1 MEKVLLY
8 EGQPGDVILMRSEET
23 GWYRRLK
30 DWLLGSQWGHVAI
43 FFDHTKRSLPLV
55 IESIGRGVM
64 IRSLLASEGRYVLV
78 LRCIYPEWALAAAKK
93 AERLADNP
101 GSWYDYWAIP
111 RYVLPRLVWYK
122 LTGHRSGFGYRHNP
136 HFICSELV
144 NEAFNRIIP
153 PELEPPLPHDF
164 LEVEGFHAVG
174 EGKLAFPETLKRRR
188 E

>member
-1 MEKVLLY
+1 MENELLY
-8 EGQPGDVILMRSEET
+8 LGELGDVILMRSEES

-43 FFDHTKRSLPLV
+43 FYDHTKRDLPLV

-64 IRSLLASEGRYVLV
+64 IRSLLASSGRYVQV
-78 LRCIYPEWALAAAKK
+78 LRHEDPEIARAPAKR
-93 AERLADNP
+93 AERLSDNP

-122 LTGHRSGFGYRHNP
+122 LTGRRSGFGYRHNP

-144 NEAFNRIIP
+144 DEAYGGVRP
-153 PELEPPLPHDF
+153 DGHWPPLPHDF
-164 LEVEGFHAVG
+164 LAVKEFQPMG
-174 EGKLAFPETLKRRR
+174 EGKLAFSEALKRRR
-188 E
+188 D

>member
-1 MEKVLLY
+1 MEKELLFDFL
-8 EGQPGDVILMRSEET
+8 PGDVILMRSEGT
-23 GWYRRLK
+23 GWYRCLK
-30 DWLLGSQWGHVAI
+30 DWLLGSHWRHVAI
-43 FFDHTKRSLPLV
+43 FYDYTKRGLPLV

-78 LRCIYPEWALAAAKK
+78 LRYVYPKRAFAAAKR

-111 RYVLPRLVWYK
+111 RYVLPRLIWYK
-122 LTGHRSGFGYRHNP
+122 LTGRRSGFGYRHNP

-144 NEAFNRIIP
+144 DEAYWRIVP

-164 LEVEGFHAVG
+164 LAVKEFRPAG
-174 EGKLAFPETLKRRR
+174 EGKLAFTETLKRRR
-188 E
+188 D